1 MSVSATA
8 AAPSRPAKASTSC
21 RCGSRATCPSDP
33 ACASDPR
40 WADAWRY
47 GDIFLQRQVEASLA
61 PSSLNP
67 NRILTGFVDY
77 SAVDTFSDTGLGD
90 TVAQNVWTRVVGV
103 FAKLFRLPQRA
114 GGSSEEEEERRP
126 KAYAGSDAWIRLT
139 WSTNGGATSTPF
151 FMPGAPW
158 DASPAGQSAP
168 YYQAANA
175 SSDPVVVAAPN
186 GDFHAIFMAFRRGES
201 NWMMDARFRDLNI
214 PDEPTRHGL
223 TFLGFTTLAA
233 GNNATFGTLHDKPHA
248 VAMVN
253 PASPVGY
260 DIYVS
265 YTLFNGNPGGGKFQS
280 QLFVARSSDGG
291 ITFTT
296 DKINQSTNENSGTW
310 MVAGPAVRCSRSGVS
325 LDRVRRST
333 SPSGPMPAG
342 RR

>member
-1 MSVSATA
+1 LSVSATA
-8 AAPSRPAKASTSC
+8 AAQQAGESVNVMPVWVPCDLSA
-21 RCGSRATCPSDP
+21 DP

-114 GGSSEEEEERRP
+114 SGSSEEEEERRP

-158 DASPAGQSAP
+158 DASPAGQSAA
-168 YYQAANA
+168 YYQTANA

-186 GDFHAIFMAFRRGES
+186 GDFHAIFMAYRRGQS
-201 NWMMDARFRDLNI
+201 NWGSVMYCTA
-214 PDEPTRHGL
+214 
-223 TFLGFTTLAA
+223 
-233 GNNATFGTLHDKPHA
+233 
-248 VAMVN
+248 
-253 PASPVGY
+253 
-260 DIYVS
+260 
-265 YTLFNGNPGGGKFQS
+265 
-280 QLFVARSSDGG
+280 
-291 ITFTT
+291 
-296 DKINQSTNENSGTW
+296 
-310 MVAGPAVRCSRSGVS
+310 
-325 LDRVRRST
+325 
-333 SPSGPMPAG
+333 
-342 RR
+342 